1 MKHKQI
7 IVVLISTIL
16 FDNAT
21 AFTGHKKYVTSC
33 YVTQSKVER
42 NTVVHQSSLYYK
54 KENDDKS
61 VVVSFDADRVVQV
74 AFTASKVL
82 HSVFKEASEIDK
94 IARKEIGKLRGKES
108 YELGDLKDD
117 ISDLTKNIVHVI
129 KTKDYTLEAK
139 VVDEI
144 INLLRLAQDTM
155 LDSKEKDRV
164 RRDLEEW
171 DRRLMEETILP
182 IKEWQK
188 NELKEFERRSSE
200 MERTD
205 EMVDSKRLHN
215 VERIQRHQQSFREK
229 KIDFEKRNAE
239 IESIASS
246 VASRIRRLE
255 QKGYVWNHV
264 D

>member
-1 MKHKQI
+1 MKHK
-7 IVVLISTIL
+7 LIFKALLSTFL
-16 FDNAT
+16 FDNAA
-21 AFTGHKKYVTSC
+21 AFTGHKKYFTYC
-33 YVTQSKVER
+33 CVTQSKIER
-42 NTVVHQSSLYYK
+42 NSVSQKSSLYYRK
-54 KENDDKS
+54 GNDDKS
-61 VVVSFDADRVVQV
+61 VVASFDADKVVQA

-82 HSVFKEASEIDK
+82 HFVFKEASEIDK

-108 YELGDLKDD
+108 YELEDLKDD

-144 INLLRLAQDTM
+144 IHLLRLAQDTM

-164 RRDLEEW
+164 RRELEEW

-182 IKEWQK
+182 MKEWQK

-205 EMVDSKRLHN
+205 EIVDSKRFHN
-215 VERIQRHQQSFREK
+215 VEKIQRHQQSFREK

>member
-1 MKHKQI
+1 MKYKSLFI
-7 IVVLISTIL
+7 AAVSSIL
-16 FDNAT
+16 LDNIA
-21 AFTGHKKYVTSC
+21 AFSYNKKYSIYHVTPSNI
-33 YVTQSKVER
+33 ER
-42 NTVVHQSSLYYK
+42 NRLFQYSPLYYRRESDGK
-54 KENDDKS
+54 SLVASFNADK
-61 VVVSFDADRVVQV
+61 VVQA
-74 AFTASKVL
+74 AFTASKVV

-94 IARKEIGKLRGKES
+94 IARKEIGKLKGKES
-108 YELGDLKDD
+108 YELVDLKDD
-117 ISDLTKNIVHVI
+117 ISDLTKSIVHVI

-144 INLLRLAQDTM
+144 INLLKLAQDTM

-171 DRRLMEETILP
+171 DRRLMEESILP
-182 IKEWQK
+182 MKEWQQK
-188 NELKEFERRSSE
+188 ELKEFERLASKLE
-200 MERTD
+200 TMGD
-205 EMVDSKRLHN
+205 IMDSKYVHDN
-215 VERIQRHQQSFREK
+215 ERIQKHRQLFGEK
-229 KIDFEKRNAE
+229 KIDLERRNAE